1 METAPIYLDHS
12 ATTAVEPRVI
22 EAMMPYLQGTYG
34 NPNSVH
40 LLGQRAHQAVEQ
52 SRRTVAAILGCRPR
66 EIVFTSCGTESD
78 NLAIRGIAA
87 ASDLPRRHLITTPV
101 EHQAVLATMRQLAA
115 APDVELTLLPVD
127 QHGQVRARDVAD
139 ALRPETVLVSVMY
152 ANNEVGTIQPIAEI
166 GALLADHPAAFHV
179 DAVQAGGYLPLD
191 VDTLGVDALA
201 LSGHKF
207 HAPKGVGLLYLRGG
221 TPYRSPMT
229 GASQERN
236 RRAGTLNVA
245 FIVAI
250 AAALEIA
257 QSDRER
263 KNAHLLRLRTRLIDG
278 VLAGVPGAALTGHPT
293 ARLPG
298 HASFVMGEGLEA
310 DAMLLALDMAGI
322 AASSGSACTSG
333 QARTSHVL
341 DAMDIPYLLG
351 LSALRLTLG
360 DDNSESEIE
369 QVVERLPRVIARLTN
384 YATSR

>member
-1 METAPIYLDHS
+1 MDVETIYLDHS
-12 ATTAVEPRVI
+12 ATTAVEPSVI
-22 EAMMPYLQGTYG
+22 EAMIPYLKGNYG
-34 NPNSVH
+34 NPSSVH
-40 LLGQRAHQAVEQ
+40 LLGQRAHHAVEE

-78 NLAIRGIAA
+78 NLAIRGIVA

-101 EHQAVLATMRQLAA
+101 EHKAVLETMTQLATS
-115 APDVELTLLPVD
+115 PEIDLTVVPVD
-127 QHGQVRARDVAD
+127 RYGQVRAADVAA

-152 ANNEVGTIQPIAEI
+152 ANNEVGTRQPIAEI
-166 GALLADHPAAFHV
+166 GALLANHPAAFHV
-179 DAVQAGGYLPLD
+179 DAVQAGGYLPLN
-191 VDTLGVDALA
+191 VETLGVDAMA

-207 HAPKGVGLLYLRGG
+207 HAPKGVGVLYLRGG
-221 TPYRSPMT
+221 TAYRSPMT

-250 AAALEIA
+250 GAALA
-257 QSDRER
+257 MVQSERET
-263 KNAHLLRLRTRLIDG
+263 KNTRLRHLRDRLIQG

-293 ARLPG
+293 DRLPG

-310 DAMLLALDMAGI
+310 DGMLLSLDMAGI

-333 QARTSHVL
+333 EARTSHVL
-341 DAMDIPYLLG
+341 DAMGYPPLLG

-360 DDNSESEIE
+360 DDNSEDEIVRAIE
-369 QVVERLPRVIARLTN
+369 QIPIVIGRLRAPA
-384 YATSR
+384 